1 MQGGRGSGGRCPGS
15 TSAAHRTGGCPGTQN
30 IPGEALHYTDYR
42 GQFKVLIRL
51 KSHLYQHHVD
61 CVGEGED
68 HGQEEDTE
76 EVTPAHPHEAG
87 GGGGGK
93 DDDGDEAYDDAD
105 VDLLLAVQ
113 SKE

>member
-1 MQGGRGSGGRCPGS
+1 MVGGAQAVLQQHIGQEAAQGLEIDLR
-15 TSAAHRTGGCPGTQN
+15 AALC
-30 IPGEALHYTDYR
+30 YTDYR
-42 GQFKVLIRL
+42 GQFEVLIRL

-61 CVGEGED
+61 CVSEGED

-76 EVTPAHPHEAG
+76 EITPAHPHEAG

-93 DDDGDEAYDDAD
+93 DDDGDEAYDDDDA
-105 VDLLLAVQ
+105 DLLLAVQ